1 MSPEKCTGT
10 KTSTGGPCRGWASPE
25 SAFCKFHDPDP
36 AMREQVTAMRRRG
49 AKETARVRRA
59 RRFAPVEDAPS
70 APETIADCL
79 HWLSWTTHSVAT
91 GILDPKVARE
101 IANLLREFRQALEGS
116 DLSKRL
122 GALEDAITEAKRS
135 KLKAL

>member
-1 MSPEKCTGT
+1 MEIVQPSP
-10 KTSTGGPCRGWASPE
+10 RAS
-25 SAFCKFHDPDP
+25 A
-36 AMREQVTAMRRRG
+36 TT
-49 AKETARVRRA
+49 TARVRRA
-59 RRFAPVEDAPS
+59 RKFAPVEDAPS

-122 GALEDAITEAKRS
+122 GALEDAIAEAKRS
-135 KLKAL
+135 KLRAL